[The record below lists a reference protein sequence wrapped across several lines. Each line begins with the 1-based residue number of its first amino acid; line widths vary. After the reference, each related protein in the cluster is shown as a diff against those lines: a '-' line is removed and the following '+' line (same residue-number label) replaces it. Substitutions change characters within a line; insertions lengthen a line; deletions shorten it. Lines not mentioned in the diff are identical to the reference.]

1 MPFRPSA
8 EFFFAFLVTQRTSVI
23 VKGLE
28 REVMSCSGR
37 QGICLLMGEVEV
49 GLEE

>member
-1 MPFRPSA
+1 MPSRLSA
-8 EFFFAFLVTQRTSVI
+8 EFSFTFLVMQRTSVI

-28 REVMSCSGR
+28 REVMSCGGR
-37 QGICLLMGEVEV
+37 WGICLLMGEVEV